1 MDYSMVDKNGSSIAI
16 PVQAAENQVYIT
28 TEAVN
33 GDTVTTDSAGRLRGL
48 KSGEVYKV
56 TVHNLTDTKVQE
68 AITNGN
74 MRIAVHAVS
83 TFDYYGDSYG
93 LGENAKSVPQSSTS
107 MKILGTTLFDLD

>member
-93 LGENAKSVPQSSTS
+93 LGENAKSIPQSSAS